1 VNIPRFLESI
11 VTRHEFVAHPDFVEL
26 YLRKGT
32 LVFRPAGGAAVAR
45 VNRAVTIAAV
55 YAREPGRG
63 AFGRLVAGLV
73 RDYDVAVMVE
83 AVLEKRFAAHLAGL
97 GFDRIEG
104 DRDTPSFVT
113 NWEDKVTTAGIELV
127 PVIRRRRKEVP
138 AQ

>member
-1 VNIPRFLESI
+1 MNIPRFLESV
-11 VTRHEFVAHPDFVEL
+11 VTRHEFVTHPDFAEL

-32 LVFRPAGGAAVAR
+32 LVFRPAGSRAVVR
-45 VNRAVTIAAV
+45 VNRAVTIAEV
-55 YAREPGRG
+55 VAREPGRG

-83 AVLEKRFAAHLAGL
+83 CVLERRFAAHLAGL

-113 NWEDKVTTAGIELV
+113 NWHDKVTTAGLELF
-127 PVIRRRRKEVP
+127 PVIRRRRETRCH
-138 AQ
+138 